1 MAANAREFLW
11 IVKESALGTLM
22 STPVAGT
29 DSMYIRLVDG
39 NSFSMATKPVI
50 EKIPYG
56 GGFAVTAEAV
66 SDHYELAGQLKTK
79 LYPSQAQ
86 LLMDWACTR
95 VNAAQ
100 TIPWV
105 TTEPPNDLASCTV
118 YHAVQRSDGTLRRK
132 RYAGVKVG
140 AMTIE
145 VSRESTTAMI
155 TLDLVGSK
163 SYGNPYD
170 STSDPDATAFPA
182 PAESDYPTGPYTFK
196 HTSTG
201 LKVASTVSSYTDLSI
216 KVQNAL
222 SPQWFE
228 NSYRS
233 LIQFCGRA
241 STLDATLLFKAS
253 PDRRTAYEALT
264 AQDTEL
270 TFSNG
275 THTAKIDFNGQN
287 TIDPLT
293 LDLPLDQAFMEK
305 LSLFNR
311 FDVSATSDIAVSF
324 T

>member
-1 MAANAREFLW
+1 MAANAREYLW
-11 IVKESALGTLM
+11 IVKEAALGTTM
-22 STPVAGT
+22 TTPVAGT
-29 DSMYIRLVDG
+29 DSIYIRLVEG

-79 LYPSQAQ
+79 LYPLQAQ

-100 TIPWV
+100 TVPWT
-105 TTEPPNDLASCTV
+105 TTELPNDLASCSV
-118 YHAVQRSDGTLRRK
+118 YHAVTRSDGSVRRK
-132 RYAGVKVG
+132 RYAGCKVSG
-140 AMTIE
+140 MTIE

-155 TLDLVGSK
+155 TLDLVAAR
-163 SYGNPYD
+163 SYGNAID
-170 STSDPDATAFPA
+170 SSSDPDGTEFPA
-182 PAESDYPTGPYTFK
+182 PAEAAYPTGPYTFH

-201 LKVASTVSSYTDLSI
+201 LKIASTTSQYTDISI

-233 LIQFCGRA
+233 IIQFCGRA
-241 STLDATLLFKAS
+241 STLDTTLFFKAS
-253 PDRRTAYEALT
+253 PDRRPAYEALT

-287 TIDPLT
+287 TIDPLA
-293 LDLPLDQAFMEK
+293 LDLPLDQAFFEK

-311 FDVSATSDIAVSF
+311 FDVSATGDIAVSF